1 MEPIRLYLG
10 LGDTLSIDQ
19 YAGGPG
25 CGACSLLATNRD
37 DAYPDFV
44 GRDLTTASPDLAVH
58 RLARDGA
65 TTRGVMEEQVFR
77 LPNDRGGRTLAT
89 FTAGSNDLLL
99 TLQLRG
105 TLLDEDGEAMVRRL
119 RSTVASI
126 HTRFADCLVLLAT
139 VVDPTDGVGDLL
151 APGQPLNRGLDV
163 LGRVN
168 EAVREVAAEA
178 EGTRLIDLHAAFL
191 GHGSHATDPGN
202 PHYHPSNPT
211 AWLGDLVAPNDRGA
225 DAIRRLWWQGL
236 VEAGWVEG
244 P

>member
-10 LGDTLSIDQ
+10 LGDTLSVDRH
-19 YAGGPG
+19 AGGPG
-25 CGACSLLATNRD
+25 CGACSLLARNRD
-37 DAYPDFV
+37 DAFPDFA
-44 GRDLTTASPDLAVH
+44 GRDLTSRNPDLSFQP
-58 RLARDGA
+58 LARDGA
-65 TTRGVMEEQVFR
+65 TTRGVLEEQVFR
-77 LPNDRGGRTLAT
+77 LPNDLGGRTVVT

-105 TLLDEDGEAMVRRL
+105 TLLDEDGEALVGRL

-126 HTRFADCLVLLAT
+126 HTRFNDPLVLLAT
-139 VVDPTDGVGDLL
+139 LVDPTDGVGDLL

-168 EAVREVAAEA
+168 DQIRQIAAES
-178 EGTRLIDLHAAFL
+178 EGTELVDLHAAFL
-191 GHGSHATDPGN
+191 GHGSHAADPAN
-202 PHYHPSNPT
+202 PHHHPDDPT
-211 AWLGDLVAPNDRGA
+211 PWLGDLVAPNGRGA

-244 P
+244 